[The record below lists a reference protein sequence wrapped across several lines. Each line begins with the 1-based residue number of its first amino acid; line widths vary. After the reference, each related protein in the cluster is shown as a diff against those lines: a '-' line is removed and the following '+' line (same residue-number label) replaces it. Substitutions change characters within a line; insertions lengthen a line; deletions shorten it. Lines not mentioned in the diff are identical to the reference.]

1 MGKEKLTNV
10 DTEEQLEPL
19 NLELGKKPMKK
30 RQAWDSKWQYI
41 FMVISYA
48 VGLGN
53 VWRFPYLVQ
62 KHGGGAFLIPYF
74 IMLFAEGMPIL
85 YLEFAIGQRMQKGT
99 VIVWNEINPIL
110 GGIGLASAV
119 TSFNVAI
126 YYNAIIMWCFFYLFH
141 SFQSPLPWATCPTEF
156 DEILNKTVPVEEC
169 AVSGSTSYFWY
180 RSALDVSPDLSSPD
194 GIKWKMLLCLL
205 FAWII
210 VYACIWKGIK
220 SSGKVVYFTATFPYI
235 VLLIFFVRGITLK
248 GAVDGLMHM
257 YYPKLDRLGDPQVWL
272 DAATQIFY
280 SFGLGFGGL
289 IAFSSYNNI
298 HNNCQRDAIMIS
310 ICNFCTAL
318 FAATVIFA
326 VLGFK
331 ATLMF
336 DNCVKHNFDLF
347 GVAFPDLMGNLT
359 QEAWQTAYMVDGN
372 VTLPSV
378 PGMDVVVANVS
389 HVTSHPNISH
399 TALSTIS
406 QGFKH
411 CSLEKDLDNAA
422 SGTGLAFIIFTQAI
436 VEFGPSAPFW
446 SIIFFMMLLS
456 LGMGSEFGTIE
467 GFTASIYD
475 LEPFPVITRRKW
487 LVSALICGFSCLV
500 GLLFVLGS
508 GSYWVA
514 LFDDF
519 AGSFPLITVAMSECF
534 TIGWLYGVDKFS
546 NDIEF
551 MIGSKPSIYFRIV
564 WKFIAPFL
572 VFGLI
577 VSTIV
582 KYIMNPMY
590 YKAYDVDTAT
600 VVDKSYP
607 WYAAV
612 IAAILVL
619 SSVGCIPVIAILRKL
634 KILNWN
640 YAKQIQTEMHGH
652 TQSTAKFIRSVTSV
666 DETDS
671 GLELPNGCPPYKD
684 DIEERHGELDEGA
697 VKFTLVDK

>member
-1 MGKEKLTNV
+1 MGKEILHNV
-10 DTEEQLEPL
+10 DTAEQLEPL
-19 NLELGKKPMKK
+19 NVETGAKKPLKK

-62 KHGGGAFLIPYF
+62 QHGGGAFLIPYL

-85 YLEFAIGQRMQKGT
+85 YLEFAIGQKMQKGT
-99 VIVWNEINPIL
+99 VIVWNEINPLL

-156 DEILNKTVPVEEC
+156 NEAENKTVEIEEC
-169 AVSGSTSYFWY
+169 VKGGSTSYFWY
-180 RSALDVSPDLSSPD
+180 RNALDVSPDLSSPD
-194 GIKWKMLLCLL
+194 GIKWKMLLCLI
-205 FAWII
+205 FAWCI

-235 VLLIFFVRGITLK
+235 VLLIFFVRGITLR
-248 GAVDGLMHM
+248 GAVDGLLHM
-257 YYPKLDRLGDPQVWL
+257 YTPKLERLGDPQVWL

-310 ICNFCTAL
+310 MCNWFTAL
-318 FAATVIFA
+318 FASSVIFA

-331 ATLMF
+331 ATLMYE
-336 DNCVKHNFDLF
+336 NCLKHNFEMF
-347 GVAFPDLMGNLT
+347 GLANPELANMS
-359 QEAWQTAYMVDGN
+359 QAIWQTTYMLTGN
-372 VTLPSV
+372 ETVT
-378 PGMDVVVANVS
+378 DVANTVAY
-389 HVTSHPNISH
+389 VVPNN
-399 TALSTIS
+399 TW
-406 QGFKH
+406 K
-411 CSLEKDLDNAA
+411 CSLEDDLNNAA

-475 LEPFPVITRRKW
+475 LEPLPFITRKKW

-500 GLLFVLGS
+500 GILFVLGS

-514 LFDDF
+514 LFDSF

-534 TIGWLYGVDKFS
+534 TIGYVYGVNKFGE
-546 NDIEF
+546 DIEF
-551 MIGSKPSIYFRIV
+551 MIGSKPNMYWKIV
-564 WKFIAPFL
+564 WKFVAPFL
-572 VFGLI
+572 VLGLLL
-577 VSTIV
+577 STII
-582 KYIMNPMY
+582 KYFLNPVTY
-590 YKAYDVDTAT
+590 SAYDAETAT
-600 VVDKSYP
+600 MVQKGYP
-607 WYAAV
+607 WFGTMLAF
-612 IAAILVL
+612 ILVL
-619 SSVGCIPVIAILRKL
+619 SAVGCIPMIAILRKF
-634 KILNWN
+634 KILNWS
-640 YAKQIQTEMHGH
+640 YSKQIQAEMHGH
-652 TQSTAKFIRSVTSV
+652 TESTAKFIRSVSSV
-666 DETDS
+666 DDIDS
-671 GLELPNGCPPYKD
+671 GLELPNGSPPLRDPDEDVPQGTLD
-684 DIEERHGELDEGA
+684 DGA
-697 VKFTLVDK
+697 VKFTILEDRK